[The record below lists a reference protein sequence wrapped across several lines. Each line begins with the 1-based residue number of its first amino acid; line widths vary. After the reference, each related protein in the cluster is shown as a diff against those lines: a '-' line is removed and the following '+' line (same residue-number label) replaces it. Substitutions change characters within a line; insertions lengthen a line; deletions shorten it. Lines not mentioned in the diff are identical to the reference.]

1 MDNYLIQES
10 IWVSSKSIKSR
21 FRTVLKTCNTIKI
34 MVNIDGPP
42 EALYHLM
49 NSLYGSLVDQFDN
62 EERII
67 NLLSGQKYDF
77 FKMQHLKYHDNVL
90 DMIDTTSAILRSRRR
105 RATPEYFPR
114 ILSAMIDN
122 MMNDDKRLIE
132 YLNHECIE
140 YHSFD
145 TRLD

>member
-1 MDNYLIQES
+1 MCRNSENM
-10 IWVSSKSIKSR
+10 WVAVKSIDSR
-21 FRTVLKTCNTIKI
+21 FRTVLKAHNAIKI
-34 MVNIDGPP
+34 MVNIEGPP

-67 NLLSGQKYDF
+67 NLLIDDKYDF
-77 FKMQHLKYHDNVL
+77 FKRQHLKYHDNVL
-90 DMIDTTSAILRSRRR
+90 DMIDMTGAILRS
-105 RATPEYFPR
+105 ASQGAKPDYFPH

-132 YLNHECIE
+132 YLNDECIE

-145 TRLD
+145 TR

>member
-1 MDNYLIQES
+1 MCRNSENM
-10 IWVSSKSIKSR
+10 WVAVKSIESR
-21 FRTVLKTCNTIKI
+21 FRTVLKTHNAIKI
-34 MVNIDGPP
+34 MVNIEGPP
-42 EALYHLM
+42 EDLYHLM

-67 NLLSGQKYDF
+67 NLLIDDKYDF

-105 RATPEYFPR
+105 RATPEYFPC
-114 ILSAMIDN
+114 ILSALIDN
-122 MMNDDKRLIE
+122 MINDDKRLIE

>member
-1 MDNYLIQES
+1 MDNYLIKES
-10 IWVSSKSIKSR
+10 IWVSSKSIESR
-21 FRTVLKTCNTIKI
+21 FRAVLKTCNAIKI

-42 EALYHLM
+42 EALCNLM

-67 NLLSGQKYDF
+67 NLLIDGKYEF
-77 FKMQHLKYHDNVL
+77 FKRQHLKYHDNVL
-90 DMIDTTSAILRSRRR
+90 DMIDMTSALLRS
-105 RATPEYFPR
+105 ASQGTKPDYFPH

-132 YLNHECIE
+132 YLSNESIE
-140 YHSFD
+140 YNSFD
-145 TRLD
+145 TR